1 MSRILFVFVA
11 VLAIAAQARAD
22 QCTSTLCASMQS
34 MSHDLDCIAGQADS
48 PCSATAQVIA
58 DLRASAANAQGALQ
72 DQYKSDA
79 TKLADLNRFFMSL
92 SSAVDALDKAEASGD
107 QNAIDAQLDVIN
119 GIRKQAHTEFRH

>member
-1 MSRILFVFVA
+1 
-11 VLAIAAQARAD
+11 
-22 QCTSTLCASMQS
+22 MQS